1 MTNADKELEKLFYK
15 IRIDNIDAIGYQ
27 NTITGSEI
35 TFWKRKRE
43 IAIQPM
49 VNMKLL
55 QAIHDKA
62 NELWEVHND

>member
-15 IRIDNIDAIGYQ
+15 IRIDNIDATGYQ

-35 TFWKRKRE
+35 IFWKRKRE

-55 QAIHDKA
+55 QAIHNKA